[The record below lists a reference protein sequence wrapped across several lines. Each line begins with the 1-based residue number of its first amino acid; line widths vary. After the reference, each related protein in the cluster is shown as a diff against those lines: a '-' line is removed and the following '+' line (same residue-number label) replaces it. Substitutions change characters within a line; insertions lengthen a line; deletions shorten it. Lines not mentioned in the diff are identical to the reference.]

1 MLYMYR
7 DVKNKNRCD
16 GTLRVPLRHERSAVE
31 KDPTRERAPFWTV
44 QPCVCACVRV
54 LFPLGLCVRVLTF
67 SLSPL
72 PIRPDAWVC
81 ACSFFLNSFFLIVAF
96 SSRPPATPTLKQNVG
111 VYWFAQFKTWVPFP
125 SSPARPIRAQG
136 CMICREKIDEKCSI
150 FL

>member
-7 DVKNKNRCD
+7 DVKNKKMWWKIASPPSAWDRLWRKIPLGK
-16 GTLRVPLRHERSAVE
+16 GTILNCATL
-31 KDPTRERAPFWTV
+31 
-44 QPCVCACVRV
+44 CACVRV
-54 LFPLGLCVRVLTF
+54 LFPLGLCVRELTF

-72 PIRPDAWVC
+72 PIRRDAWVC

-111 VYWFAQFKTWVPFP
+111 VYTFAQFKTWVPFP
-125 SSPARPIRAQG
+125 SSPACQIRAQG